1 MSNMAGLA
9 DRARYEAF
17 TRQWRD
23 TALTEAEKWCTDK
36 EARELLADAVLT
48 DFRKKYAYTNPPE
61 DLDFY
66 IRAQACLVYSITG
79 QNSYKL
85 ASYIAE
91 NSIPEDSEETQTEP
105 VHAAFRREMS
115 EPEPRPEPAPPS
127 TDESAGKPAVSA
139 AEQPAPAPAAEQPA
153 PAPAAEQPAPV
164 HAAEQPAP
172 SPAAEQPVSESPIK
186 PAAPAHTP
194 EKPADRKPD
203 TFLDPVRTT
212 YWTPDSE
219 RSEHVVQEI
228 EIPDEEEE
236 DRSVVLSFIN
246 MILFL
251 LTAGS
256 FAFCV
261 YESGLLQYLLQ

>member
-1 MSNMAGLA
+1 M
-9 DRARYEAF
+9 DY
-17 TRQWRD
+17 
-23 TALTEAEKWCTDK
+23 
-36 EARELLADAVLT
+36 
-48 DFRKKYAYTNPPE
+48 
-61 DLDFY
+61 Y
-66 IRAQACLVYSITG
+66 IKAQVCLVYSVTG

-115 EPEPRPEPAPPS
+115 GPEPRPEPAPPS

-139 AEQPAPAPAAEQPA
+139 AEQPAPIPAAER
-153 PAPAAEQPAPV
+153 PAPV
-164 HAAEQPAP
+164 
-172 SPAAEQPVSESPIK
+172 PAAEQPVSESPIK

-194 EKPADRKPD
+194 EEPAGRKPD

-236 DRSVVLSFIN
+236 DRSVILSFIN
-246 MILFL
+246 TILFV

-256 FAFCV
+256 FVFCV
-261 YESGLLQYLLQ
+261 YESGFFQYLLQ

>member
-1 MSNMAGLA
+1 MSKIAGLA

-23 TALTEAEKWCTDK
+23 TALKEAEKWCTDK

-48 DFRKKYAYTNPPE
+48 DFRKKYAHTDPP
-61 DLDFY
+61 DNLDYY
-66 IRAQACLVYSITG
+66 IKAQVCLVYSVTG

-91 NSIPEDSEETQTEP
+91 NSIPEESEETQTEP
-105 VHAAFRREMS
+105 VHAVFHEEIS
-115 EPEPRPEPAPPS
+115 EPEPRPVPAPPS

-139 AEQPAPAPAAEQPA
+139 AEQPAPIPAAEQPA
-153 PAPAAEQPAPV
+153 PLPAAEQPAPV
-164 HAAEQPAP
+164 PEAEQPAP
-172 SPAAEQPVSESPIK
+172 VPAAEQPVPESPIK

-194 EKPADRKPD
+194 EKPAGRKPD

-236 DRSVVLSFIN
+236 DRSVIISFIN
-246 MILFL
+246 TILFL

-256 FAFCV
+256 FVFCV
-261 YESGLLQYLLQ
+261 YESGFFQYLLQ

>member
-1 MSNMAGLA
+1 MSKIAGLA

-23 TALTEAEKWCTDK
+23 TALKEAEKWCTDK

-48 DFRKKYAYTNPPE
+48 DFRKKYAHTDPP
-61 DLDFY
+61 DNLDYY
-66 IRAQACLVYSITG
+66 IKAQVCLVYSVTG

-91 NSIPEDSEETQTEP
+91 NSIPEESEETQTEP
-105 VHAAFRREMS
+105 VHAVFHEEIF
-115 EPEPRPEPAPPS
+115 EPEPRPVPAPPS

-139 AEQPAPAPAAEQPA
+139 AEQPAPI
-153 PAPAAEQPAPV
+153 PAAEQPAPV
-164 HAAEQPAP
+164 
-172 SPAAEQPVSESPIK
+172 PAAEQPVPESPIK

-194 EKPADRKPD
+194 EKPAGRKPD

-236 DRSVVLSFIN
+236 DRSVIISFIN
-246 MILFL
+246 TILFL

-256 FAFCV
+256 FVFCV
-261 YESGLLQYLLQ
+261 YESGFFQYLLQ

>member
-1 MSNMAGLA
+1 MSKIAGLA

-23 TALTEAEKWCTDK
+23 TALKEAEKWCTDK

-48 DFRKKYAYTNPPE
+48 DFRKKYAHTDPP
-61 DLDFY
+61 DNLDYY
-66 IRAQACLVYSITG
+66 IKAQVCLVYSVTG

-91 NSIPEDSEETQTEP
+91 NSIPEESEETQTEP
-105 VHAAFRREMS
+105 VHAVFHEEIS
-115 EPEPRPEPAPPS
+115 EPEPRPVPAPPS

-139 AEQPAPAPAAEQPA
+139 AEQPAP
-153 PAPAAEQPAPV
+153 V
-164 HAAEQPAP
+164 
-172 SPAAEQPVSESPIK
+172 PAAEQPVPESPIK

-194 EKPADRKPD
+194 EKPAGRKPD

-236 DRSVVLSFIN
+236 DRSVIISFIN
-246 MILFL
+246 TILFL

-256 FAFCV
+256 FVFCV
-261 YESGLLQYLLQ
+261 YESGFFQYLLQ

>member
-139 AEQPAPAPAAEQPA
+139 AEQPAP
-153 PAPAAEQPAPV
+153 V

-172 SPAAEQPVSESPIK
+172 APAAEQPVSESPIK
-186 PAAPAHTP
+186 PAAPAHTL

-236 DRSVVLSFIN
+236 DRSVIISFIN
-246 MILFL
+246 TILFL

-256 FAFCV
+256 FVFCV
-261 YESGLLQYLLQ
+261 YESGFFQYLLQ

>member
-1 MSNMAGLA
+1 MSKIAGLA

-23 TALTEAEKWCTDK
+23 TALKEAEKWCDDK

-48 DFRKKYAYTNPPE
+48 DFRKKYAHTDPP
-61 DLDFY
+61 DNLDYY
-66 IRAQACLVYSITG
+66 IKAQVCLVYSVTG

-115 EPEPRPEPAPPS
+115 GPEPRPEPAPPS

-139 AEQPAPAPAAEQPA
+139 AEQPAP
-153 PAPAAEQPAPV
+153 V

-172 SPAAEQPVSESPIK
+172 SPAAEQPVSEPPIK

-236 DRSVVLSFIN
+236 DRSVILSFIN
-246 MILFL
+246 TILFV

-256 FAFCV
+256 FVFCV
-261 YESGLLQYLLQ
+261 YESGFFQYLLQ

>member
-1 MSNMAGLA
+1 MSKIAGLA

-23 TALTEAEKWCTDK
+23 TALKEAEKWCTDK

-48 DFRKKYAYTNPPE
+48 DFRKKYAHTDPP
-61 DLDFY
+61 DNLDYY
-66 IRAQACLVYSITG
+66 IKAQVCLVYSVTG

-91 NSIPEDSEETQTEP
+91 NSIPEESEETQAEP
-105 VHAAFRREMS
+105 VHAVFHEEIS
-115 EPEPRPEPAPPS
+115 EPEPRPVPTPPS
-127 TDESAGKPAVSA
+127 TNESAGKPAVSA
-139 AEQPAPAPAAEQPA
+139 AEQPAP
-153 PAPAAEQPAPV
+153 V
-164 HAAEQPAP
+164 
-172 SPAAEQPVSESPIK
+172 PAAEQPVPVPAAEQPVPESPIK

-194 EKPADRKPD
+194 EKPAGRKPD

-236 DRSVVLSFIN
+236 DRSVIISFIN
-246 MILFL
+246 TILFL

-256 FAFCV
+256 FVFCV
-261 YESGLLQYLLQ
+261 YESGFFQYLLQ

>member
-1 MSNMAGLA
+1 MSKIAGLA

-23 TALTEAEKWCTDK
+23 TALKEAEKWCTDK

-48 DFRKKYAYTNPPE
+48 DFRKKYAHTDPP
-61 DLDFY
+61 DNLDYY
-66 IRAQACLVYSITG
+66 IKAQVCLVYSVTG

-91 NSIPEDSEETQTEP
+91 NSIPEESEETQAEP
-105 VHAAFRREMS
+105 VHAVFHEEIS
-115 EPEPRPEPAPPS
+115 EPEPRPVPAPPS
-127 TDESAGKPAVSA
+127 TNESAGKPAVSA
-139 AEQPAPAPAAEQPA
+139 AEQPAP
-153 PAPAAEQPAPV
+153 V
-164 HAAEQPAP
+164 
-172 SPAAEQPVSESPIK
+172 PAAEQPVPESPIK

-194 EKPADRKPD
+194 EKPAGRKPD

-236 DRSVVLSFIN
+236 DRSVIISFIN
-246 MILFL
+246 TILFL

-256 FAFCV
+256 FVFCV
-261 YESGLLQYLLQ
+261 YESGFFQYLLQ

>member
-1 MSNMAGLA
+1 MSKIAGLA

-23 TALTEAEKWCTDK
+23 TALREAEKWCTDK

-48 DFRKKYAYTNPPE
+48 DFRKKYAHTDPP
-61 DLDFY
+61 DNLDYY
-66 IRAQACLVYSITG
+66 IKAQVCLVYSVTG

-91 NSIPEDSEETQTEP
+91 NSIPEESEETQAKP
-105 VHAAFRREMS
+105 VHAVFHEEIS
-115 EPEPRPEPAPPS
+115 EPETRPVPAPPS

-139 AEQPAPAPAAEQPA
+139 AEQPAPVPAAEQPV
-153 PAPAAEQPAPV
+153 PV
-164 HAAEQPAP
+164 
-172 SPAAEQPVSESPIK
+172 PAAEQPVSESPIK

-194 EKPADRKPD
+194 EKPAGRKPD

-236 DRSVVLSFIN
+236 DRSVIISFIN
-246 MILFL
+246 TILFL

-256 FAFCV
+256 FVFCV
-261 YESGLLQYLLQ
+261 YESGFFQYLLQ

>member
-23 TALTEAEKWCTDK
+23 TALKEAEKWCTDK

-48 DFRKKYAYTNPPE
+48 DFRKKYAHTDPP
-61 DLDFY
+61 DNLDYY
-66 IRAQACLVYSITG
+66 IKAQVCLVYSVTG

-91 NSIPEDSEETQTEP
+91 NSIPEESEETQTEP
-105 VHAAFRREMS
+105 VHAVFHEEIS
-115 EPEPRPEPAPPS
+115 EPEPRPVPAPPS

-139 AEQPAPAPAAEQPA
+139 AEQPAP
-153 PAPAAEQPAPV
+153 V
-164 HAAEQPAP
+164 
-172 SPAAEQPVSESPIK
+172 PAAEQPVPESPIK

-194 EKPADRKPD
+194 EKPAGRKPD

-236 DRSVVLSFIN
+236 DRSVIISFIN
-246 MILFL
+246 TILFL

-256 FAFCV
+256 FVFCV
-261 YESGLLQYLLQ
+261 YESGFFQYLLQ

>member
-1 MSNMAGLA
+1 MSKIAGLA

-23 TALTEAEKWCTDK
+23 TALREAEKWCTDK

-48 DFRKKYAYTNPPE
+48 DFRKKYAHTDPP
-61 DLDFY
+61 DNLDFY
-66 IRAQACLVYSITG
+66 IKAQVCLVYSVTG

-91 NSIPEDSEETQTEP
+91 NSIPEESEETQTEP
-105 VHAAFRREMS
+105 VHAVFHEEIS
-115 EPEPRPEPAPPS
+115 EPEPRPVPAPPS

-139 AEQPAPAPAAEQPA
+139 AEQPAPVHAAEQPA
-153 PAPAAEQPAPV
+153 PAPAAEQP
-164 HAAEQPAP
+164 
-172 SPAAEQPVSESPIK
+172 VSEPPIK
-186 PAAPAHTP
+186 PAAPAHTS

-228 EIPDEEEE
+228 EIPH
-236 DRSVVLSFIN
+236 
-246 MILFL
+246 
-251 LTAGS
+251 
-256 FAFCV
+256 
-261 YESGLLQYLLQ
+261 SGLIRILRL

>member
-1 MSNMAGLA
+1 MSKIAGLA

-23 TALTEAEKWCTDK
+23 TALKEAEKWCTDK

-48 DFRKKYAYTNPPE
+48 DFRKKYAHTDPP
-61 DLDFY
+61 DNLDFY
-66 IRAQACLVYSITG
+66 IKAQVCLVYSVTG

-91 NSIPEDSEETQTEP
+91 NSIPEESEETQAEP
-105 VHAAFRREMS
+105 VHAVFHEEIS
-115 EPEPRPEPAPPS
+115 EPEPRPVPAPPS
-127 TDESAGKPAVSA
+127 TNESAGKPAVSA
-139 AEQPAPAPAAEQPA
+139 AEQPAP
-153 PAPAAEQPAPV
+153 V
-164 HAAEQPAP
+164 
-172 SPAAEQPVSESPIK
+172 PAAEQPVPESPIK

-194 EKPADRKPD
+194 EKPAGRKPD

-236 DRSVVLSFIN
+236 DRSVIISFIN
-246 MILFL
+246 TILFL

-256 FAFCV
+256 FVFCV
-261 YESGLLQYLLQ
+261 YESGFFQYLLQ

>member
-1 MSNMAGLA
+1 MSKIAGLA

-23 TALTEAEKWCTDK
+23 TALKEAEKWCTDK

-48 DFRKKYAYTNPPE
+48 DFRKKYAHTDPP
-61 DLDFY
+61 DNLDFY
-66 IRAQACLVYSITG
+66 IKAQVCLVYSVTG

-91 NSIPEDSEETQTEP
+91 NSIPEESEETQAEP
-105 VHAAFRREMS
+105 VHAVFHEEIS
-115 EPEPRPEPAPPS
+115 EPEPRPVPAPPS

-139 AEQPAPAPAAEQPA
+139 AEQPAPI
-153 PAPAAEQPAPV
+153 PAAEQPAPV
-164 HAAEQPAP
+164 
-172 SPAAEQPVSESPIK
+172 PAAEQPVSESPIK
-186 PAAPAHTP
+186 PTAPAHTP
-194 EKPADRKPD
+194 EKPAGRKPD

-236 DRSVVLSFIN
+236 DRSVIISFIN
-246 MILFL
+246 TILFL

-256 FAFCV
+256 FVFCV
-261 YESGLLQYLLQ
+261 YESGFFQYLLQ

>member
-115 EPEPRPEPAPPS
+115 EPEPRPEPAPTS
-127 TDESAGKPAVSA
+127 TDESAGKPAVSV
-139 AEQPAPAPAAEQPA
+139 AEQPA

-172 SPAAEQPVSESPIK
+172 APAAEQPVSEPPIK
-186 PAAPAHTP
+186 PTAPAHTP